1 MRPNFLAVVHQTFKK
16 LVYATAYNGRLH
28 CINEKDC
35 INLKKCIALN
45 KWKTIAFIASIVYI

>member
-1 MRPNFLAVVHQTFKK
+1 MED
-16 LVYATAYNGRLH
+16 

-35 INLKKCIALN
+35 INLKKYIALN